1 MIRPRLWI
9 VLLTLLFAAFE
20 ARGDGIIKMRAG
32 YMRLTLRQCTNAA
45 VAGFIAQRGEHL
57 DVYRQGVGML
67 NGKPFYA
74 CWKPHPGGA
83 YLVDEDGDSG
93 SVPLDAIGV
102 APEA

>member
-1 MIRPRLWI
+1 MKRLAM
-9 VLLTLLFAAFE
+9 VLLALLLAAFSVE
-20 ARGDGIIKMRAG
+20 AWGDGIITMRAG
-32 YMRLTLRQCTNAA
+32 YMRLTLQPCTNTA
-45 VAGFIAQRGEHL
+45 VSGFITQRGEHL

-83 YLVDEDGDSG
+83 YLVDEDGDSR